1 MPAPAAAGSGQRVLA
16 EAIAAGTT
24 LEIDNIRGSI
34 VARAATGPL
43 ATVDASIEPGGAPG
57 TRVIVERRAGHV
69 KVCTVYASSHGSTC
83 EGQSND
89 DNHTVNLARV
99 DYEIAV
105 PPGVKV
111 DVRNVEGAVTLN
123 GIRANVDA
131 TTVEGDVT
139 VDASGAVSVGTVS
152 GGIDVDL
159 RGARSA
165 ACSVRTVNGRIAL
178 RLSRAAGVTI
188 AAKTLTGEIDGEAPL
203 DLSDKSGQIVGHSAT
218 ARLGDGAAPISLETV
233 NGSIHVGFH

>member
-1 MPAPAAAGSGQRVLA
+1 VKRSINVFGTLALAAGLSGASMPAPAAAGSGQRVLA

-131 TTVEGDVT
+131 TTVER
-139 VDASGAVSVGTVS
+139 SG
-152 GGIDVDL
+152 
-159 RGARSA
+159 
-165 ACSVRTVNGRIAL
+165 VRR
-178 RLSRAAGVTI
+178 
-188 AAKTLTGEIDGEAPL
+188 D
-203 DLSDKSGQIVGHSAT
+203 
-218 ARLGDGAAPISLETV
+218 RLGW
-233 NGSIHVGFH
+233 NRC